1 MRKVAGALLATA
13 AGLIALLS
21 FKSHAPAATSALT
34 AAGGGSGTSALSA
47 TGSSPAP
54 DTGSGSGSSTPAQSG
69 ASPSTAPTGSG
80 GGSGG
85 GSGTSSGSGKNG
97 TYTGSAAETM
107 YGPVQ
112 VRATVSGGKL
122 TRVDVLQ
129 VPDNGRYEAEIVAD
143 ALPILQSEALS
154 AQSADIDIVSGATF
168 TSQGYA
174 QSLQSAL
181 NQAGIK

>member
-21 FKSHAPAATSALT
+21 FKSHTPAAAGALT
-34 AAGGGSGTSALSA
+34 AAGGSGTSALTGA
-47 TGSSPAP
+47 GSSPTPAP
-54 DTGSGSGSSTPAQSG
+54 DTGSGSGSGSSAPAQGG
-69 ASPSTAPTGSG
+69 ASSGTA
-80 GGSGG
+80 G
-85 GSGTSSGSGKNG
+85 GSGTGAGSGRNG
-97 TYTGSAAETM
+97 TYTGSAADTM

-112 VRATVSGGKL
+112 VRITVSGGKL

-129 VPDNGRYEAEIVAD
+129 VPDEGRYESEIVAD

-154 AQSADIDIVSGATF
+154 AQSANIDIVSGATF